1 MNVVPHESGPS
12 SSDDPTV
19 LWVLPTP
26 RGLAECWALD
36 AYTRPPDGR
45 TRVAELFTKA
55 KYQHLGPPL
64 MVLRRMFAEGAVSI
78 SRFRSWPSD
87 IVVVPLASSSELPM
101 ELARAAAAALEVPLL
116 RLFRQ
121 PSGPKMKNVPIA
133 ARDAGAEGRAAV
145 DLRATCSPNVVLI
158 DDLVQTGS
166 TLAAAALALRGIGA
180 RWMVAIAAVQIH

>member
-1 MNVVPHESGPS
+1 MPVSDVPGPS
-12 SSDDPTV
+12 LNDAPTV
-19 LWVLPTP
+19 LWVVPTP

-55 KYQHLGPPL
+55 KYQRLGPPL

-78 SRFRSWPSD
+78 SRFRSWPPD
-87 IVVVPLASSSELPM
+87 VVVVPVASSSELPM

-133 ARDAGAEGRAAV
+133 ARDAGVEGRAAV
-145 DLRATCSPNVVLI
+145 DLRARSATPGSEQRVLHLR
-158 DDLVQTGS
+158 LVPLRSDRQHIPDVADRC
-166 TLAAAALALRGIGA
+166 AAEAN
-180 RWMVAIAAVQIH
+180 